1 MGSYI
6 GDLNIVKAD
15 VKHVLSHIDKWAK
28 PESPGF
34 SLVWAA
40 TRPKIYK
47 EPKGVVLIVRVG
59 RLDRL
64 TVQVGPFNYPINLL
78 LVPLIG
84 AIAGGNA
91 AVLKPSEQVRLQFG
105 AALIIP
111 DARVLGPLD
120 EAAPSVPRH

>member
-1 MGSYI
+1 MCVSCSSPPLTLQLGRDRLGAYI

-15 VKHVLSHIDKWAK
+15 VKHVLSHLSKWAK

-40 TRPKIYK
+40 TKPKIYK
-47 EPKGVVLIVRVG
+47 EPKGVVLIVRG
-59 RLDRL
+59 CYARAAL
-64 TVQVGPFNYPINLL
+64 TGQIGPFNYPINLL

-91 AVLKPSEQVRLQFG
+91 AIIKPSEQVRW
-105 AALIIP
+105 LIESI
-111 DARVLGPLD
+111 
-120 EAAPSVPRH
+120 

>member
-28 PESPGF
+28 PESIGF

-64 TVQVGPFNYPINLL
+64 TVQVGPFNYHRGVKRVARFSER
-78 LVPLIG
+78 VPWR
-84 AIAGGNA
+84 
-91 AVLKPSEQVRLQFG
+91 RLPK
-105 AALIIP
+105 AL
-111 DARVLGPLD
+111 
-120 EAAPSVPRH
+120 